1 MARKKRSL
9 DDTFYKIEEILKE
22 YKYYKAYIKILELNK
37 KLYAD
42 DTLKQNSINKKI
54 EYYKKMDL
62 NITKCLDILNA
73 DELKFIE
80 EKYFNNKTNRELL
93 PSTKKIM
100 YGDENIDKKII
111 IAFSTLIKKVS
122 IVRNI
127 ILAKLLNENILGVIE
142 HDNRATKSND

>member
-1 MARKKRSL
+1 MSRKKRSL

-22 YKYYKAYIKILELNK
+22 YKNYKAYIKILELNK

-127 ILAKLLNENILGVIE
+127 ILAKLLNKNILGVIE
-142 HDNRATKSND
+142 HDN

>member
-1 MARKKRSL
+1 MSRKKRSL

-22 YKYYKAYIKILELNK
+22 YKYYKAYINVLELNK
-37 KLYAD
+37 KLHTD
-42 DTLKQNSINKKI
+42 DTLKQDIINKKI
-54 EYYKKMDL
+54 EYYKKMDS

-80 EKYFNNKTNRELL
+80 EKYFNNKTNRELI
-93 PSTKKIM
+93 PITKKII

-122 IVRNI
+122 IVKNI
-127 ILAKLLNENILGVIE
+127 ILTKLLNENILGVIE
-142 HDNRATKSND
+142 HDNRTTKSND

>member
-1 MARKKRSL
+1 MSRKKRSL

-22 YKYYKAYIKILELNK
+22 YKNYKAYIKILELNK

-127 ILAKLLNENILGVIE
+127 ILDKLLNENILGVIE
-142 HDNRATKSND
+142 YDN